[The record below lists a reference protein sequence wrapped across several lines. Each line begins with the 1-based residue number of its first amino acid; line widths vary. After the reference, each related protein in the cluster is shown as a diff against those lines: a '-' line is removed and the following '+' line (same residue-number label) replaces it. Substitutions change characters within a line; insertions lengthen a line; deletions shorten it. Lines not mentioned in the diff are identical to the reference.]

1 MNAMGKE
8 KIIEDTN
15 GIPIP
20 HIKAKFIRWCFFFV
34 SKITI
39 FCERKIALSIENT
52 IENTIESMKSGNSKD
67 KIPPKKNPTKNPK
80 KKLFQKAGVKVKAKN
95 SLFLTA

>member
-1 MNAMGKE
+1 
-8 KIIEDTN
+8 
-15 GIPIP
+15 
-20 HIKAKFIRWCFFFV
+20 
-34 SKITI
+34 
-39 FCERKIALSIENT
+39 
-52 IENTIESMKSGNSKD
+52 MKSGNSKD